1 MTGEQRAVLQQALED
16 AVHYRDPPLQCPA
29 CETAADLC
37 SVCAEGLATG
47 LKYLRTAQE
56 LGLDSVR

>member
-16 AVHYRDPPLQCPA
+16 AVYYRDPPLQCPA

-37 SVCAEGLATG
+37 GACAERLAIGLV
-47 LKYLRTAQE
+47 YLQTARE